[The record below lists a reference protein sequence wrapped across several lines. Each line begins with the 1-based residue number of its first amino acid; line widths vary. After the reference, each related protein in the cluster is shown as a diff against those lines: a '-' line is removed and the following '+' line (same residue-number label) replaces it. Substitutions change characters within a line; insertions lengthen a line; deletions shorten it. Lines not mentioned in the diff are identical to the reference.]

1 MSGRIHARAA
11 GSVVA
16 AAFLLG
22 ACGGGGEG
30 FVNPPPMVQPV
41 TVSIA
46 PTTATVNIGA
56 TTSLAVSISGG
67 SPTPTLASCTS
78 SSPTTASV
86 TVSGVSCVV
95 VGVTPGSATITARTS
110 AGQSAS
116 AAITVAPLP
125 AAITELTLTPATAS
139 LAVGENATLTATPTS
154 PAGASV
160 AIAYSSSNAGVA
172 SVSVAGVVTAVSP
185 GTATITAT
193 AVGGGLGFT
202 PATISRTAVITVTAD
217 PCTPIPVTL
226 PLNQSG
232 VVGSSSCVISP
243 GADRRGSV
251 FAVNLPSATAVE
263 VLMTPSNFAPYMAA
277 FPQGE
282 NDFIF
287 RSRPT
292 ADPVSGIWHLPS
304 GLTEIRVGALNAG
317 DEGSFQVQAQA
328 VSASVENCRR
338 VVVGGSV
345 TSNQALQ
352 TTDCV
357 FDNTFAD
364 EFLIYSTR
372 PCTITMNRS
381 TAANGMEDPFLE
393 VYDGA
398 TPLQFDDDSNGGVN
412 ARVEFA
418 SCRTAGNSVLLVRAT
433 SLDELDTGAYSFGVV
448 FGAAPG
454 QAAEGSLSALS
465 TPYGVSVPAKNPDRT
480 FLGPP
485 AGASGAAGS
494 WLRHLGITAESRPQ

>member
-1 MSGRIHARAA
+1 
-11 GSVVA
+11 
-16 AAFLLG
+16 
-22 ACGGGGEG
+22 
-30 FVNPPPMVQPV
+30 MVQPV
-41 TVSIA
+41 TVSIS

-139 LAVGENATLTATPTS
+139 LVVGENATLTATPTN

-160 AIAYSSSNAGVA
+160 AITYSSSNAGVA

-193 AVGGGLGFT
+193 AIGGGLGFT
-202 PATISRTAVITVTAD
+202 PATISRTAVITVTSD
-217 PCTPIPVTL
+217 PCTPIPATL
-226 PLNQSG
+226 PFNRSG
-232 VVGSSSCVISP
+232 VVGGSSCVISP
-243 GADRRGSV
+243 SADRRGSV
-251 FAVNLPSATAVE
+251 FAVTLPTATAVE
-263 VLMTPSNFAPYMAA
+263 VLFTPNNFAPYMAA

-282 NDFIF
+282 TDFIF
-287 RSRPT
+287 RSRQT

-304 GLTEIRVGALNAG
+304 GTTEIRVGALNATG
-317 DEGSFQVQAQA
+317 TGTFQVQAAA
-328 VSASVENCRR
+328 VSASVENCRS

-352 TTDCV
+352 TTDCR
-357 FDNTFAD
+357 FDDAYAD

-381 TAANGMEDPFLE
+381 TTATAMDDPFLE
-393 VYDGA
+393 VYDAGDG
-398 TPLQFDDDSNGGVN
+398 TPLLFDDDSNGGVN
-412 ARVEFA
+412 ARLELA
-418 SCRTAGNSVLLVRAT
+418 SCRTAGDGVLLVRAT
-433 SLDELDTGAYSFGVV
+433 SLDDFDTGAYSFGVL
-448 FGAAPG
+448 FGAAPR
-454 QAAEGSLSALS
+454 QAAEGSLSELS
-465 TPYGVSVPAKNPDRT
+465 APYGVSVPAKNPDRT
-480 FLGPP
+480 FRGAP
-485 AGASGAAGS
+485 AGASDSPGS
-494 WLRHLGITAESRPQ
+494 WLRHLGIGVESRAQ